1 VGLSPNEKTMN
12 SKFLFLFS
20 AIATVTSAFLTPQ
33 STVYAQTLPTL
44 PDVPVAPLPNPN
56 AVPPSPAP
64 GPLAPSAPPTN
75 NTDASGDLYFL
86 SRAKNLA
93 RQAGINANGGLINY
107 RPEAAMFGP
116 ALQSPFVRKADGSV
130 TFTFK
135 GGTPGQATGSIETV
149 ATVYPNGTVTV
160 EYNGPPQGGA
170 IGGGDLGGTTAQDT
184 NASTLAILDQAAFL
198 GRSRNLARQAAIN
211 ANGGLDAYRPEASM
225 FGPTSTSP
233 HKFNSD
239 QSVTFTFKGGS
250 PVGGP
255 PTVETE
261 VRVSRDNTVTVEY
274 NGPIR

>member
-1 VGLSPNEKTMN
+1 MN

-20 AIATVTSAFLTPQ
+20 AIATTIPAYLLPQ
-33 STVYAQTLPTL
+33 TVYAQNIPALPE
-44 PDVPVAPLPNPN
+44 VPIAPLPPANTAPLSPPPN
-56 AVPPSPAP
+56 LSPTVPP
-64 GPLAPSAPPTN
+64 GN
-75 NTDASGDLYFL
+75 NADASGDLYFL

-130 TFTFK
+130 TFTFT
-135 GGTPGQATGSIETV
+135 GGIPGQATGSVETV
-149 ATVYPNGTVTV
+149 ATVYPNGTVAV
-160 EYNGPPQGGA
+160 EYNGPPRGGA
-170 IGGGDLGGTTAQDT
+170 VGGGDLEGTTAQDT
-184 NASTLAILDQAAFL
+184 NASTLAILDQVAFL

-233 HKFNSD
+233 HQFNSD
-239 QSVTFTFKGGS
+239 KSVTFSFKGGS
-250 PVGGP
+250 PLGGP
-255 PTVETE
+255 PTVETV